1 MNHRF
6 RKDKNS
12 FYNNDIELGKL
23 QPLPKMTDQLEGIL
37 NLYKKEDL
45 KARKQHN
52 FNKEKHELWKKKSIF
67 YELPYWETNTIQHN
81 LDMMHIVKNVSDN
94 ILWTILGC
102 PMRSKDNVMV
112 RRDLEMLNIRKPL
125 HPISLPSGRWS
136 LPPASYTMSSV
147 NTMSSV
153 DKDYFCRMLKKVR
166 PLDGYSIAARRSFPK
181 NVVDVLIEVVNF
193 FRQLCSRINKKSDL
207 EQMQGRI
214 PLTLCHLERI
224 FPPAFFDVMEHLPID
239 LASDAL
245 VAGCVSFRSMWPI
258 ERYLYTLKQ
267 YVRNQ
272 ARPEGSIVSGYLI
285 EECMHFCERY
295 LKDVDTKLNHE
306 PRNDDGE
313 STIGRPLGQCTLKQQ
328 DRRTWNQAH
337 KWVLDNYESLE

>member
-1 MNHRF
+1 M
-6 RKDKNS
+6 
-12 FYNNDIELGKL
+12 
-23 QPLPKMTDQLEGIL
+23 MDQLEGIL
-37 NLYKKEDL
+37 TLYKKEDL

-52 FNKEKHELWKKKSIF
+52 FNKEKHKLWKKKSIF

-81 LDMMHIVKNVSDN
+81 LDMMHIVKNFSGN

-102 PMRSKDNVMV
+102 PMRSKDNMMA

-147 NTMSSV
+147 

-166 PLDGYSIAARRSFPK
+166 PPDGYSSNISSKVR
-181 NVVDVLIEVVNF
+181 
-193 FRQLCSRINKKSDL
+193 
-207 EQMQGRI
+207 
-214 PLTLCHLERI
+214 
-224 FPPAFFDVMEHLPID
+224 MEGI
-239 LASDAL
+239 
-245 VAGCVSFRSMWPI
+245 
-258 ERYLYTLKQ
+258 TLK
-267 YVRNQ
+267 VF
-272 ARPEGSIVSGYLI
+272 

-295 LKDVDTKLNHE
+295 LKDVDTKLNRE

-313 STIGRPLGQCTLKQQ
+313 STIRRPFGQCTLKQL

-337 KWVLDNYESLE
+337 KWVLDNYESLEQYKK